1 MNIAIAGAGYV
12 GLSLAVLLSQHN
24 HVDCITTTASKAE
37 KINSG
42 VSPIRDREI
51 ECFLAASHE
60 GSIHLDLT
68 AITDAETAYR
78 RADTVIIAVPTNYD
92 EQLGCFD
99 TSVVEQV
106 IETVLRVN
114 PEALMVIKSTI
125 PMGYTELVQEKYGT
139 EKILFSPEFLRESRA
154 LYDNLHPSRI
164 IVGAKPAQRQAAE
177 EFAGLLLRAA
187 REPLLELEPAPEE
200 IPAVFAG
207 PTEAEAIK
215 LFANAYLA
223 VRVSFFNELDTYAQ
237 LKGLDAG
244 RIIRGVCL
252 DPRIGGHY
260 NNPSFGYGGYCL
272 PKDTVQLLA
281 NYKDVP
287 QNLIGAVVQSN
298 ATRKDFIASTVLAR
312 RPRTVGIYRL
322 TMKSGSD
329 NFRTSA
335 IQGVMERIRERGV
348 PMLIYEPSLC
358 NQDSF
363 AGCPVEKDLT
373 AFKQSA
379 DVILANRWDPCLEDV
394 REKVYTRDLF
404 FRD

>member
-12 GLSLAVLLSQHN
+12 GLSLAVLLSQHDR
-24 HVDCITTTASKAE
+24 VSCVTTTASKAE
-37 KINSG
+37 MINAG
-42 VSPIRDREI
+42 ISPIRDREI
-51 ECFLAASHE
+51 EIFLAAGRE
-60 GSIHLDLT
+60 GKIRLDLRAT
-68 AITDAETAYR
+68 TDAERAYR
-78 RADTVIIAVPTNYD
+78 EAELVIIAVPTNYD
-92 EQLGCFD
+92 ERRGCFD
-99 TSVVEQV
+99 TAVVEQV

-114 PEALMVIKSTI
+114 PGALMVIKSTI

-139 EKILFSPEFLRESRA
+139 ENILFSPEFLRESRA

-164 IVGAKPAQRQAAE
+164 IVGAKPARQQAAE
-177 EFAGLLLRAA
+177 TFAGLLIRAA
-187 REPLLELEPAPEE
+187 REPLLALEPAPEE
-200 IPAVFAG
+200 IPTVFAG

-252 DPRIGGHY
+252 DPRIGQHY

-298 ATRKDFIASTVLAR
+298 ATRKDFIAATVLSR
-312 RPRTVGIYRL
+312 HPRAVGIYRL

-335 IQGVMERIRERGV
+335 IQGVMERLKAAGI
-348 PMLIYEPSLC
+348 PMLIYEPSLGS
-358 NQDSF
+358 QSSF
-363 AGCPVEKDLT
+363 SGCEVIKDLD
-373 AFKQSA
+373 AFKGRS

-394 REKVYTRDLF
+394 TDKVYTRDLY

>member
-12 GLSLAVLLSQHN
+12 GLSLAVLLAQHER
-24 HVDCITTTASKAE
+24 VSCVTTTASKAE
-37 KINSG
+37 KINAG
-42 VSPIRDREI
+42 ISPIRDREI
-51 ECFLAASHE
+51 EAFLSAGRE
-60 GSIHLDLT
+60 GRIRLDLRAT
-68 AITDAETAYR
+68 TDAESAYR
-78 RADTVIIAVPTNYD
+78 EAELVIIAVPTNYD
-92 EQLGCFD
+92 EQRGCFD

-114 PEALMVIKSTI
+114 PGALMVIKSTI

-139 EKILFSPEFLRESRA
+139 ENILFSPEFLRESRA

-164 IVGAKPAQRQAAE
+164 IVGAKPARRQAAE
-177 EFAGLLLRAA
+177 AFAGLLIRAA
-187 REPLLELEPAPEE
+187 REPLLALEPAPEE
-200 IPAVFAG
+200 IPTVFAA

-252 DPRIGGHY
+252 DPRIGEHY

-298 ATRKDFIASTVLAR
+298 ATRKDFIASTVLSR
-312 RPRTVGIYRL
+312 HPRAVGIYRL

-335 IQGVMERIRERGV
+335 IQGVMERLKAAGV
-348 PMLIYEPSLC
+348 PMLIYEPSLSG
-358 NQDSF
+358 QDSF
-363 AGCPVEKDLT
+363 SGCEVIKDLD
-373 AFKQSA
+373 AFKRRS

-394 REKVYTRDLF
+394 SHKVYTRDLY

>member
-1 MNIAIAGAGYV
+1 M
-12 GLSLAVLLSQHN
+12 
-24 HVDCITTTASKAE
+24 
-37 KINSG
+37 
-42 VSPIRDREI
+42 
-51 ECFLAASHE
+51 
-60 GSIHLDLT
+60 
-68 AITDAETAYR
+68 
-78 RADTVIIAVPTNYD
+78 
-92 EQLGCFD
+92 
-99 TSVVEQV
+99 
-106 IETVLRVN
+106 
-114 PEALMVIKSTI
+114 
-125 PMGYTELVQEKYGT
+125 
-139 EKILFSPEFLRESRA
+139 
-154 LYDNLHPSRI
+154 
-164 IVGAKPAQRQAAE
+164 
-177 EFAGLLLRAA
+177 
-187 REPLLELEPAPEE
+187 
-200 IPAVFAG
+200 
-207 PTEAEAIK
+207 
-215 LFANAYLA
+215 
-223 VRVSFFNELDTYAQ
+223 RVSFFNELDTYAQ

-335 IQGVMERIRERGV
+335 IQGVMERIREKGV

-358 NQDSF
+358 EQDSF
-363 AGCPVEKDLT
+363 AGCRVEKDLT

-394 REKVYTRDLF
+394 REKVYSRDLF